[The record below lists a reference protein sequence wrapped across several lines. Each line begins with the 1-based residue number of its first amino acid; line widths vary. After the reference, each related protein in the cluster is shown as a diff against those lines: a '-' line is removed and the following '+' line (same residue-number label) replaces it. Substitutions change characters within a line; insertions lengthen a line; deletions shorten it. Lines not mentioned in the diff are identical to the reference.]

1 MICTLGFSKTNL
13 VQFDAPRM
21 TLCGAITGCD
31 SLENT
36 QFVVVLSS
44 FVISPI
50 SGDLVSG
57 VTVRTILLKI
67 VPILITYVIIVAR
80 KAT

>member
-1 MICTLGFSKTNL
+1 MYIGVFKDKPCTIYT
-13 VQFDAPRM
+13 PRM
-21 TLCGAITGCD
+21 TLYGAITGCD

-50 SGDLVSG
+50 SGDL
-57 VTVRTILLKI
+57 
-67 VPILITYVIIVAR
+67 
-80 KAT
+80 

>member
-1 MICTLGFSKTNL
+1 
-13 VQFDAPRM
+13 M
-21 TLCGAITGCD
+21 TLCVAITGWD

-50 SGDLVSG
+50 SGDLLFLSKLFLIKK
-57 VTVRTILLKI
+57 TI
-67 VPILITYVIIVAR
+67 R
-80 KAT
+80 EN

>member
-1 MICTLGFSKTNL
+1 LGFSKTSL
-13 VQFDAPRM
+13 VLFDAPRM
-21 TLCGAITGCD
+21 TLCVAITGWD

-50 SGDLVSG
+50 SGDLLFLK
-57 VTVRTILLKI
+57 TVR
-67 VPILITYVIIVAR
+67 
-80 KAT
+80 

>member
-1 MICTLGFSKTNL
+1 MSEYSPTTTELNVNIVHKPTIHPSL

-21 TLCGAITGCD
+21 TLCVAITGWD

-50 SGDLVSG
+50 SGDYYQEEGKVHTS
-57 VTVRTILLKI
+57 KH
-67 VPILITYVIIVAR
+67 
-80 KAT
+80 

>member
-50 SGDLVSG
+50 SGDLLFLSISASLPSWMSC
-57 VTVRTILLKI
+57 T
-67 VPILITYVIIVAR
+67 
-80 KAT
+80 